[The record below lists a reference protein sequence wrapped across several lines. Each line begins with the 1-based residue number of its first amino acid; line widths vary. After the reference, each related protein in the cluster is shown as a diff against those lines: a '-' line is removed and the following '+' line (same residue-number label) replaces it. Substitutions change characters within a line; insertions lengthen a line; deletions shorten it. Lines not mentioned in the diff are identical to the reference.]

1 MGPWSQF
8 FSTWLARLK
17 APAIV
22 YFSFAL
28 AIVSVLSWAN
38 LDFQTYWWRLVLFV
52 LILALLVSTLYLPA
66 IPKRIESLLKTEIN
80 PIDLSNLS
88 PSPDKRIALVGLS
101 EAGKSS
107 FRNRLAGRI
116 DDKQTNKWLAEI
128 FLIPTN
134 SGNKK
139 LALIDTVGGRKDQQL
154 LIPTVEKSMML
165 FLDHNPSAHA
175 RSFLAERKTN
185 HLVLVKELAKII
197 EDETVVCEEVILVAN
212 KADLWSGNKKHLK
225 DMGTLMNDVE
235 TILKA
240 ANPKIRIRK
249 FTEHSNFDSDSV
261 IKLSKFCVDV

>member
-128 FLIPTN
+128 
-134 SGNKK
+134 
-139 LALIDTVGGRKDQQL
+139 
-154 LIPTVEKSMML
+154 
-165 FLDHNPSAHA
+165 
-175 RSFLAERKTN
+175 
-185 HLVLVKELAKII
+185 
-197 EDETVVCEEVILVAN
+197 
-212 KADLWSGNKKHLK
+212 
-225 DMGTLMNDVE
+225 
-235 TILKA
+235 
-240 ANPKIRIRK
+240 
-249 FTEHSNFDSDSV
+249 
-261 IKLSKFCVDV
+261 